1 MKVARTPTAAAVAA
15 APAAPGPAPVGA
27 VFGVAAGFLL
37 SVLPL
42 LFVRGTQ
49 AWFSDAPAVWV
60 YSLGFVLAMAG
71 MGILTGEFATRRL
84 PASAARWLQ
93 TILLLGAFATM
104 PLLPTRETINPA
116 PVNAALNLLRLLIVE
131 CGLTAG
137 ALGFFLG
144 GRLANDPGDNRGTPI
159 LIGLMLGPIVYLMVL
174 DPLLPTNRLDVYF
187 SWSIAA
193 FALAAIV
200 WLWQPAAKSI
210 AMRGTGRVSKRPLWV
225 AWVEAGSSG
234 AIAALLL
241 VVSTASMG
249 NSVSTTKLWALPCL
263 IAVIAFS
270 LGRFRP
276 MFRRP
281 IVIAALQSCSAV
293 ALTAVLYLGSTWSLA
308 LSLQVLFAGLATGV
322 LALAASLAK
331 LAEKHGD
338 AGGVAGSLVGVVIA
352 APLVTFVAQR
362 MATDTT
368 EFALTVLA
376 AAAVVLIAQA
386 KLAARK
392 GPVLLGIAGLVLLIV
407 ALGFNFYG
415 RNLNAVGRVR
425 TFYGVTTAVGV
436 GGGADAFLLM
446 RSGDTP
452 RAAQFRAED
461 VRFEPTLF
469 HGRNTGIGLLFRS
482 LPKGNFRRIGIVGV
496 GNGDLM
502 AYAHP
507 TDVLRL
513 YEFDPGPVRMAS
525 EAFTYLPY
533 ANTNV
538 WQLVPGDPR
547 RVLET
552 AEPERFDVLILDIFS
567 GAYLPSHLLT
577 AEAFAVW
584 RRQLAPDGV
593 LAINLTNER
602 FDLLPVVWRQAI
614 EQGLKLVPA
623 FTKANPAA
631 GIPATE
637 WVFLTNNPE
646 LLSQPGIKAAGEKE
660 TAEAARFPLW
670 TDELHEPLGVL
681 K

>member
-1 MKVARTPTAAAVAA
+1 MKLAPSPTSLAAS
-15 APAAPGPAPVGA
+15 PPAPGIAPVATGLII
-27 VFGVAAGFLL
+27 AAGFLL
-37 SVLPL
+37 GVLPL

-49 AWFSDAPAVWV
+49 AWFSDAPAVWI
-60 YSLGFVLAMAG
+60 YSVGFVIVVASAG
-71 MGILTGEFATRRL
+71 IVAGEFATRRL
-84 PASAARWLQ
+84 PASVARWLQ
-93 TILLLGAFATM
+93 AILLLGAFATM
-104 PLLPTRETINPA
+104 PLLPVRGAINPA
-116 PVNAALNLLRLLIVE
+116 PVNAALDLLQLLVAE
-131 CGLTAG
+131 CGLVAG

-144 GRLANDPGDNRGTPI
+144 GRLASDPSDHRGTPV
-159 LIGLMLGPIVYLMVL
+159 LIGLMLGPVVFLMVL

-193 FALAAIV
+193 FALAALV
-200 WLWQPAAKSI
+200 WLWQPAAP
-210 AMRGTGRVSKRPLWV
+210 AAAGRGRAAKRPLWV
-225 AWVEAGSSG
+225 AWVEAGLSG

-241 VVSTASMG
+241 VVSMASMG
-249 NSVSTTKLWALPCL
+249 NSVSTPKLWALPGL
-263 IAVIAFS
+263 ITVMAFS

-276 MFRRP
+276 AFRRP
-281 IVIAALQSCSAV
+281 VVIAVMQSLSAG
-293 ALTAVLYLGSTWSLA
+293 ALTAALYLSSTWPLA
-308 LSLQVLFAGLATGV
+308 LTLQVHYAGLATGV
-322 LALAASLAK
+322 IALAATLGMLS
-331 LAEKHGD
+331 EKYGD
-338 AGGVAGSLVGVVIA
+338 AGGMAGSLVGVAIA
-352 APLVTFVAQR
+352 TPFVTFVAQR
-362 MATDTT
+362 LGTDTT
-368 EFALTVLA
+368 EFALVVLA
-376 AAAVVLIAQA
+376 AAALVLIAQA

-392 GPVLLGIAGLVLLIV
+392 GPVLLGIAGLGLLIV

-436 GGGADAFLLM
+436 GAGADAFLLM

-461 VRFEPTLF
+461 ARFEPTLF
-469 HGRNTGIGLLFRS
+469 HGRNTGLGLLFRS

-507 TDVLRL
+507 TDILRL

-525 EAFTYLPY
+525 EAFTYLSY

-547 RVLET
+547 LVLET
-552 AEPERFDVLILDIFS
+552 AAPERFDVLILDIFS

-593 LAINLTNER
+593 LAINLTNAR

-614 EQGLKLVPA
+614 ELGLKFVPA
-623 FTKANPAA
+623 FTEANPAA

-637 WVFLTNNPE
+637 WVFLTTNAEFLNR
-646 LLSQPGIKAAGEKE
+646 PGVKAAGEKE

-670 TDELHEPLGVL
+670 TDELHDPMGVL